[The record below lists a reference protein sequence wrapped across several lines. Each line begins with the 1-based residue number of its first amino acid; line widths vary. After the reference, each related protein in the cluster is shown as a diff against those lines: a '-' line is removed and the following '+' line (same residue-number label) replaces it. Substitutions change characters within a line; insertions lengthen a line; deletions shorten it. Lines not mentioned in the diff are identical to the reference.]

1 MKDVQKFLI
10 TIVGPTAIGK
20 TALSIQLA
28 THFKS
33 DIISC
38 DSRQF
43 FKEMKIGTAVPE
55 ETELAAATHHFIQN
69 KSIFEAY
76 NVGQFEKDALK
87 KLATLFQENTVQIM
101 VGGSGLYVDAVLTGL
116 DAFPKVAPKVREE
129 LNLALESK
137 GLESLQ
143 NQLKELDI
151 ETYNNI
157 AIDNPQRVIR
167 ALEVC
172 IGSGR
177 PYSSYKNK
185 PKAPRNFTAIKI
197 GLDAER
203 SHIYDRINLR
213 VDHMLKNGLLEEA
226 KKLHAHK
233 QLNALQTV
241 GYRELFSFFE
251 GEFTQEF
258 AVSEIK
264 KNSRRFAK
272 RQLTWFKRDK
282 DTLWFDSQTGIEKII
297 TAITEKMNAIKEP

>member
-55 ETELAAATHHFIQN
+55 ETELAAANHHFIQN

-76 NVGQFEKDALK
+76 NVGQFERDALK

-129 LNLALESK
+129 LNLALETK
-137 GLESLQ
+137 GLEALQ

-213 VDHMLKNGLLEEA
+213 VDHMLKNGLLEE
-226 KKLHAHK
+226 
-233 QLNALQTV
+233 
-241 GYRELFSFFE
+241 
-251 GEFTQEF
+251 
-258 AVSEIK
+258 
-264 KNSRRFAK
+264 KNTRRFAK